1 MVVNEFKLIPH
12 NVLTEEET
20 AFVSMFSEARDK
32 NMIATALTSGVSIE
46 ELKSLGYA
54 LEYTLTIKMRAALY
68 VRYKYKCSYRVVCR
82 ILDNGFNEK
91 QLDAIVNVLLMPVFA
106 VPEEKVLNEI
116 LFDRYSAEEM
126 LAWYNKV
133 RSN

>member
-1 MVVNEFKLIPH
+1 MAGNEFKLTPH
-12 NVLTEEET
+12 NVLTKEET

-54 LEYTLTIKMRAALY
+54 LEYTLTTKMRAALY
-68 VRYKYKCSYRVVCR
+68 VRYKYKCSYRVACR

-91 QLDAIVNVLLMPVFA
+91 QLDTIVNVLLMPAFA

-116 LFDRYSAEEM
+116 LYERYSAEEM

-133 RSN
+133 RNN

>member
-106 VPEEKVLNEI
+106 VPE
-116 LFDRYSAEEM
+116 
-126 LAWYNKV
+126 
-133 RSN
+133 